1 MTELLIIRHGETQW
15 NTEMRFQGQAD
26 SSLTPS
32 GEHQADLLGRRLARL
47 SPEAIYTSDLGR
59 AASTAARIGRACSLE
74 PLADI
79 RLRERNVGI
88 LTGLTFD
95 QIKNEHALIW
105 ENYFHSDYVIP
116 EGESLK
122 QVLDRTWSFLDEI
135 REKHRDSRIVAIS
148 HGGTMSALLRNMLH
162 IPADAPR
169 NFFLLNCGINRLEYS
184 NGSWKVRVLGDTA
197 HLEADTMVL
206 DEVQ

>member
-1 MTELLIIRHGETQW
+1 MTELLIIRHGETRW

-47 SPEAIYTSDLGR
+47 SPRAVYTSDLGR
-59 AASTAARIGRACSLE
+59 AASTAARIGSACSIVPVAE
-74 PLADI
+74 P

-95 QIKNEHALIW
+95 QIKNDHALIW
-105 ENYFHSDYVIP
+105 ENYFHPDYIIP

-135 REKHRDSRIVAIS
+135 RERHQNERVVAVS
-148 HGGTMSALLRNMLH
+148 HGGTLSALMRDMLH
-162 IPADAPR
+162 IPPDAPR

-184 NGSWKVRVLGDTA
+184 QGSWKVRVMGDTA
-197 HLEADTMVL
+197 HLEADSMVL
-206 DEVQ
+206 DEIQ